1 MELTFV
7 NNVQHSILFSVVT
20 FKFKFPVH
28 SFCCIYSFLYYT
40 ERLCVTL
47 WREAGLGGPG
57 EETVL
62 LDTDDPGHQHPHLL
76 LVEATQH
83 CHLFTAGSSVKI
95 SYHI

>member
-1 MELTFV
+1 MMS
-7 NNVQHSILFSVVT
+7 NVQSILYSVVSI
-20 FKFKFPVH
+20 KFKFSCTFSLFVC
-28 SFCCIYSFLYYT
+28 FFIYFFAQSGF
-40 ERLCVTL
+40 VSPL

-83 CHLFTAGSSVKI
+83 RHLFTTRSSVKI
-95 SYHI
+95 IYHI